1 MNNDGVYGNDA
12 ADGQAACIAHEYLCR
27 VSVVPEEAYHGADEG
42 ADEDY
47 QFFRARDIHDV
58 QIAGIFDVA
67 GYVRQYTQSQTD
79 DGGVACCHAVHAVIQ
94 ISAVGNG
101 GHYED
106 CNEYEQYP
114 SGRLGVLSHKRYEV
128 GIVQVIALKER
139 NGRLRSFDFFSGM
152 YYLYTLSRLFHFDV
166 FTNNDL
172 RAEIQRQ
179 SYDEP
184 QAYLA
189 DDFEFTVQT
198 FLVFLEYLD
207 IVVGESQRA

>member
-1 MNNDGVYGNDA
+1 MWLDTYASIPKVRPMMAELPA
-12 ADGQAACIAHEYLCR
+12 A
-27 VSVVPEEAYHGADEG
+27 
-42 ADEDY
+42 
-47 QFFRARDIHDV
+47 
-58 QIAGIFDVA
+58 
-67 GYVRQYTQSQTD
+67 
-79 DGGVACCHAVHAVIQ
+79 
-94 ISAVGNG
+94 
-101 GHYED
+101 
-106 CNEYEQYP
+106 
-114 SGRLGVLSHKRYEV
+114 HKRYEV
-128 GIVQVIALKER
+128 GIVQVIAFKER

-207 IVVGESQRA
+207 IVVGESQ